1 MARPNWQTALL
12 KAWTSRGPLSTLLW
26 PVSLLYRV
34 LVAGRR
40 QLYRWGLKRIDRVDA
55 LVVVVG
61 NVVAGGG
68 GKTPTVIA
76 IVQHLTQKGRTV
88 GVVSR
93 GYGRASQVCL
103 EVLDNTHPNDMGD
116 EPLLIQRAT
125 QVPVFV
131 ATTRIAAARA
141 LLARYPH
148 TEIIVC
154 DDGLQH
160 YALYRDVEVCV
171 FDNRG
176 CGNKWLLPAGPLR
189 EAWPRKPL
197 RHAGQRDE
205 QLLVL
210 YTGDHAAFDGFRATR
225 SLASTAT
232 KADGST
238 VAMAS
243 LTGPDA
249 PPLLALAGIAQPEV
263 FFSMLRVMGLRLAQ
277 TLALPDH
284 YSFDSYLPKEYEGYQ
299 LICTEKDA
307 HKLWQ
312 IAPSALAVP
321 LQLHIDPAFFSALD
335 ACIGQRTTTPLSSTH
350 GHPTT

>member
-1 MARPNWQTALL
+1 MARPTWQTALL
-12 KAWTSRGPLSTLLW
+12 AAWAGHGPLATFLW
-26 PVSLLYRV
+26 PISQIYRA
-34 LVAGRR
+34 LVEGRR
-40 QLYRWGLKRIDRVDA
+40 QLYRLGLKRIDRVDA

-61 NVVAGGG
+61 NVVAGGA

-76 IVQHLTQKGRTV
+76 IVQHLVQQGRSV

-93 GYGRASQVCL
+93 GYGRASKTCQ
-103 EVLDNTHPNDMGD
+103 EVLANARPNDVGD

-131 ATTRIAAARA
+131 ATSRIAAARA
-141 LLARYPH
+141 LMAQYPH
-148 TEIIVC
+148 TEVIVC

-171 FDNRG
+171 FDTRG
-176 CGNKWLLPAGPLR
+176 CGNHWMLPAGPLR
-189 EAWPRKPL
+189 EPWPRRPL
-197 RHAGQRDE
+197 PQAGQNDQR
-205 QLLVL
+205 LLVL
-210 YTGDHAAFDGFRATR
+210 HTGDPAKFGGFRAAR
-225 SLASTAT
+225 SLASYAI

-238 VAMAS
+238 VSMAS
-243 LTGPDA
+243 LAEHNA
-249 PPLLALAGIAQPEV
+249 PRLLALAGIAQPEA
-263 FFSMLRVMGLRLAQ
+263 FFSMLRAMGIPLAQ

-284 YSFDSYLPKEYEGYQ
+284 YAFDSCLRNEYEGYQ

-312 IAPSALAVP
+312 LDPSALAVP
-321 LQLHIDPAFFSALD
+321 LQLHVDPAFFSALD
-335 ACIGQRTTTPLSSTH
+335 ACIGQRNLTPLSSTH

>member
-1 MARPNWQTALL
+1 MARPSWQTELV
-12 KAWTSRGPLSTLLW
+12 KAWTSRGPLANILW
-26 PVSLLYRV
+26 PISQIYRV
-34 LVAGRR
+34 LVEGRR
-40 QLYRWGLKRIDRVDA
+40 GLYLWGLKRIDRVDA

-61 NVVAGGG
+61 NVVAGGA

-76 IVQHLTQKGRTV
+76 IVQHLIQQGRTV

-93 GYGRASQVCL
+93 GYGRTSHTCH
-103 EVLDNTHPNDMGD
+103 EVLANASPNDVGD

-125 QVPVFV
+125 QAPVFV
-131 ATTRIAAARA
+131 AITRIAAARA
-141 LLARYPH
+141 LIAQYPQ

-176 CGNKWLLPAGPLR
+176 CGNNWLLPAGPLR
-189 EAWPRKPL
+189 EPWPRKPL
-197 RHAGQRDE
+197 RQAGQRDE

-210 YTGDHAAFDGFRATR
+210 HTGDEAGFDGFQATR
-225 SLASTAT
+225 SLASYAV
-232 KADGST
+232 KADGNT
-238 VAMAS
+238 VSMAS
-243 LTGPDA
+243 LAGPNA
-249 PPLLALAGIAQPEV
+249 PTLLALAGIAQPEA
-263 FFSMLRVMGLRLAQ
+263 FFAMLRAIGLRLTR

-284 YSFDSYLPKEYEGYQ
+284 YAFDSCLRNEYEGYQ

-312 IAPSALAVP
+312 LDPNALAVP

-335 ACIGQRTTTPLSSTH
+335 ACVGQSPRTPLSSTY
-350 GHPTT
+350 GHPTN